1 MLNIQRTFSLQHPP
15 TIAPCTTVMASSWV
29 QFITAASAADI
40 EDKNVEMMS
49 RTPPLRI
56 ADIDRVDNVDVTK

>member
-1 MLNIQRTFSLQHPP
+1 MNIQRTFSLQHPP
-15 TIAPCTTVMASSWV
+15 IAPCTMACCSWV

-56 ADIDRVDNVDVTK
+56 VDIDRVDNVDVTK